1 MCKEEGSRGNFD
13 RDVMKINA
21 SMNWQLYCQ
30 RMWAPSMQTHA
41 NASICKFMQMYVD
54 MYIQASIESTWISS
68 E

>member
-1 MCKEEGSRGNFD
+1 
-13 RDVMKINA
+13 
-21 SMNWQLYCQ
+21 
-30 RMWAPSMQTHA
+30 MQTHA